1 MVALILE
8 DLEEYLACSPT
19 MFSIYNLYI
28 HIYIVL
34 GDELVLKS
42 SLA

>member
-1 MVALILE
+1 MVALILQ

-19 MFSIYNLYI
+19 MFLSIYIYT
-28 HIYIVL
+28 YIVL